1 MNELRKTLEFNVLLA
16 LKLYCQASQTMQT
29 LMLQSVLCLQA
40 GMSSIK
46 KGPDCI
52 LCVLQKG
59 LSSSQSL
66 SQKLFVNIIPLYVGT
81 KAAFAYLNQDC
92 SSASSYSICTINK
105 SGALNNKILG
115 FPHARYIAVCCAATN
130 YDKFKNAQTFTNEEM
145 QFQDDWKFS

>member
-1 MNELRKTLEFNVLLA
+1 MNNLRNNLKFYAVLA
-16 LKLYCQASQTMQT
+16 LKHYCQASQTMQT

-40 GMSSIK
+40 GMSIK

-115 FPHARYIAVCCAATN
+115 FPHARDLCVCS
-130 YDKFKNAQTFTNEEM
+130 QL
-145 QFQDDWKFS
+145 S